1 MSNRAAFS
9 EGFSEEERR
18 AFLQTLF
25 PGLIATVIDLFT
37 DDWPEEIQAK
47 IRSET
52 YRNIASAEAEYSTS
66 KEVLS
71 KDYKPLTG
79 DSLLAKLSRN
89 VAEKMEKEYN
99 PEVLMQVTLAAFDEL
114 KTNDFPKLVADVRPV
129 LRIS

>member
-1 MSNRAAFS
+1 L
-9 EGFSEEERR
+9 EG
-18 AFLQTLF
+18 L
-25 PGLIATVIDLFT
+25 PGD
-37 DDWPEEIQAK
+37 QA
-47 IRSET
+47 
-52 YRNIASAEAEYSTS
+52 NSAEAEYSTS
-66 KEVLS
+66 KKPLS

-129 LRIS
+129 LRISSQGN